1 MTGRGPIIELTNVC
15 KDLGGHQVL
24 HRLNLTVEHG
34 ETVVIMGRSGA
45 GKSVILKHMV
55 GLMSP
60 GSGEVS
66 FDGYRLNSLP
76 RHELRNLR
84 KRMGMLFQS
93 SALFDSMSVGE
104 NISLGLRKHTRLNS
118 DEIEQVVE
126 RKLSAV
132 GLAGI
137 SAKMPAELSGGMR
150 KRVGLARAIAMDP
163 EVVFYDEPTTGLD
176 PISADSINNL
186 ILDTRNSLGVTG
198 IVVTHDVASALKV
211 GTRICLLDGG
221 RIVFEGTP
229 EQVRQTKHPEMKQ
242 FLAGTAGVT
251 ESPSG

>member
-1 MTGRGPIIELTNVC
+1 ML
-15 KDLGGHQVL
+15 D
-24 HRLNLTVEHG
+24 RLNLSVERG
-34 ETVVIMGRSGA
+34 ETLVIMGRSGA

-60 GSGEVS
+60 DSGEVA
-66 FDGYRLNSLP
+66 FDGHGLSALEDR
-76 RHELRNLR
+76 ELQELR

-93 SALFDSMSVGE
+93 SALFDSMSVGG
-104 NISLGLRKHTRLNS
+104 NVSLGLRKHTRLGR
-118 DEIEQVVE
+118 DQIARVVE

-132 GLAGI
+132 GLSGI

-150 KRVGLARAIAMDP
+150 KRVGLARAISMDP

-176 PISADSINNL
+176 PITAGSINEL

-211 GTRICLLDGG
+211 GTRICLLDLG

-229 EQVRQTKHPEMKQ
+229 GQVRQTDHLLMKQ
-242 FLAGTAGVT
+242 FLAGTAEG
-251 ESPSG
+251 PGAAGKADSGL